1 MSDNLSDKLSEK
13 LSTVNYFALVCGS
26 ALAIS
31 LTVSVVILYLGV
43 PIQATDYVRL
53 NLFVTGCIAVPTAII
68 ATLNNFHTQAYQRR
82 LEALAWTDELTGLLN
97 RRFFMRAAGEECER
111 MRRTQ
116 RTAAVALIDLDYF
129 KQVNDVHGHA
139 AGDRVLKRIAQI
151 AHTELRGPFDK
162 LGRWGGEEFIFLLSE
177 VTPEH
182 ASAVCER
189 LRGRIEEALIE
200 SGESQIRV
208 TASFGYC
215 MLRAGSDVSVAIEA
229 ADRALY
235 EAKRLG
241 RNRVEIADAPPAEV
255 PDLSAAK
262 KRPEGQVRMLA
273 TVDEGADAFGAASM
287 TYSPRSSRQPR
298 VRGSR

>member
-1 MSDNLSDKLSEK
+1 MNGNIREK
-13 LSTVNYFALVCGS
+13 LSTANYFALVCGS

-53 NLFVTGCIAVPTAII
+53 NLFVTGCIAFPTAII
-68 ATLNNFHTQAYQRR
+68 ASLNNFHTKAYQRR

-116 RTAAVALIDLDYF
+116 KTAAVALIDLDFF
-129 KQVNDVHGHA
+129 KQVNDMHGHA
-139 AGDRVLKRIAQI
+139 AGDKVLQRIAQI
-151 AHTELRGPFDK
+151 SHAELRGPFDK

-182 ASAVCER
+182 AGAVCER
-189 LRGRIEEALIE
+189 LRYRIQAALIE
-200 SGESQIRV
+200 SGDQEIRV

-215 MLRAGSDVSVAIEA
+215 MLRAGSDVSLAIEA

-241 RNRVEIADAPPAEV
+241 RNRVEMAEPPPAV
-255 PDLSAAK
+255 VSDITVVK
-262 KRPEGQVRMLA
+262 KRPAGQIRMLA
-273 TVDEGADAFGAASM
+273 TVDDGADELRAASM
-287 TYSPRSSRQPR
+287 TYSPRSKRQLWVP
-298 VRGSR
+298 GSR